1 MMVTMVPTAFY
12 NVGIQV
18 MEKSV
23 NACVIVPVWNAITPQ
38 DVEIWQVFNISK
50 ILTGKLKLQFN
61 LTIECKFRWYSN
73 KKKDTCIG
81 PTSVIKE

>member
-1 MMVTMVPTAFY
+1 MVPTAFY

-38 DVEIWQVFNISK
+38 EFNISK

-61 LTIECKFRWYSN
+61 LTIECKFR
-73 KKKDTCIG
+73 
-81 PTSVIKE
+81 

>member
-23 NACVIVPVWNAITPQ
+23 NACVIVAVWNAITSQ
-38 DVEIWQVFNISK
+38 DAEI
-50 ILTGKLKLQFN
+50 
-61 LTIECKFRWYSN
+61 
-73 KKKDTCIG
+73 
-81 PTSVIKE
+81 

>member
-38 DVEIWQVFNISK
+38 DVEI
-50 ILTGKLKLQFN
+50 
-61 LTIECKFRWYSN
+61 
-73 KKKDTCIG
+73 
-81 PTSVIKE
+81 